1 MNETNTTPNW
11 KIAQGPAIVSEVKF
25 APLVELRLTIRKA
38 HAEASLTNLPEY
50 AAKLITEI
58 GNLDRAH
65 GGDGVTFVQYG
76 SRAEAGKLVLRL
88 VPNRQDATARDR
100 LALVVSA
107 VNEQMRRARTALV
120 AQQDAEYAE
129 RAKVLAEG
137 ARPSNAPPAEF
148 SDTDTALELV

>member
-1 MNETNTTPNW
+1 MNEATTGT
-11 KIAQGPAIVSEVKF
+11 KLKVVQGPAITSVVKF
-25 APLVELRLTIRKA
+25 APLVELRLTIRKVN
-38 HAEASLTNLPEY
+38 AEASLTNLPEY

-100 LALVVSA
+100 LATVIGELNELMQQPTPALHECASAEVEFQLVS
-107 VNEQMRRARTALV
+107 
-120 AQQDAEYAE
+120 
-129 RAKVLAEG
+129 
-137 ARPSNAPPAEF
+137 
-148 SDTDTALELV
+148 